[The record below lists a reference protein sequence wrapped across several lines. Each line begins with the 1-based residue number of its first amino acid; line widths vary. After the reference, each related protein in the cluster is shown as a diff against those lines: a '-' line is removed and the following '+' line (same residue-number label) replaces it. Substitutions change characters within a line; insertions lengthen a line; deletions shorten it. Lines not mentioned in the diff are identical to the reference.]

1 LAASETNLIR
11 TVNAAITSR
20 TNARRVL
27 AQDVLFAFGL
37 FAAALLIAM
46 LIDVIVRGRLEQPER
61 AVEIVGLVLS
71 VLMMLPVGVYVIF
84 RRGAARLDN
93 LALVLLGSFSL
104 ILVAL
109 YLYSISFRVNFP
121 ADILIWSESD
131 FVNDILKFRLG
142 YPLYTAEVNNESFVY
157 MPGTQLLTYA
167 LAWLAGSPLS
177 IPVYRMIQVAFT
189 LLAAILATLCVR
201 VLINGVKP
209 TRALAWQWTLLWFP
223 FLFLV
228 ATNPLTNP
236 FVYAL
241 HDDALAL
248 LVNVIAYCLLL
259 LHVLTRDRRVLVAMA
274 FVPAVGFFVKQNLVI
289 WAVLYCIQLALFER
303 PFSFKRLG
311 LFGCAAFGGVVLVA
325 AACYWVWGQPFVY
338 WIFTVLGSHGV
349 SALRSFEHLL
359 DVWMYVAM
367 GLVGGF
373 ILLRGPHWK
382 LFLGP
387 WVIWL
392 LLMASEIYTSGIAW
406 MINHIGPGCLIAAVW
421 FAASIT
427 RVSALFLRGTLRT
440 LRSPATLRTTMA
452 LGVFALLFGGLQV
465 IRIPLPTIPTDA
477 YRYLAEIEA
486 QYAGVPTKDVLMDA
500 GTWVYVPE
508 GVIQQDRAPAIGER
522 GYSETGDF
530 SGILQRLR
538 EKKYAKI
545 LVRNYDSPDF
555 WYDHYL
561 WAKSSGIRQA
571 LLENYHVAGKIPA
584 VQTNGY
590 EPDLGYLFQEITIL
604 VPNPH

>member
-1 LAASETNLIR
+1 LAAPESNLVR
-11 TVNAAITSR
+11 TMNAAAASR
-20 TNARRVL
+20 PSVVRVFAR
-27 AQDVLFAFGL
+27 DILFAFAL
-37 FAAALLIAM
+37 FVAALLIAL

-71 VLMMLPVGVYVIF
+71 PLMMLPAGVYVLF
-84 RRGAARLDN
+84 RRGAARLDK
-93 LALVLLGSFSL
+93 LALVLFGSFGL
-104 ILVAL
+104 ILVAI
-109 YLYSISFRVNFP
+109 YLYWISFRVNFP

-167 LAWLAGSPLS
+167 LAWLAGNPLS

-189 LLAAILATLCVR
+189 LLAAIIATICVR
-201 VLINGVKP
+201 VLVNGVKP
-209 TRALAWQWTLLWFP
+209 MRELSWQWALLWFS

-236 FVYAL
+236 FVYEL

-248 LVNVIAYCLLL
+248 LVNAIAYCLLL
-259 LHVLTRDRRVLVAMA
+259 LYVLTHDRRVLVAMA
-274 FVPAVGFFVKQNLVI
+274 FIPAVGFFVKQSLVI
-289 WAVLYCIQLALFER
+289 WAVLYCIQLALFAR
-303 PFSFKRLG
+303 PFSFKRLV

-325 AACYWVWGQPFVY
+325 AACYLVWGQPFIY

-349 SALRSFEHLL
+349 SPLRSFEHLL
-359 DVWMYVAM
+359 DVWVYVAM

-373 ILLRGPHWK
+373 ILLRGPNWK

-387 WVIWL
+387 WVLWL
-392 LLMASEIYTSGIAW
+392 LLIASQTYTSGIAW

-421 FAASIT
+421 FVAGIT
-427 RVSALFLRGTLRT
+427 RVSPLFLRGTLRT
-440 LRSPATLRTTMA
+440 LRAPAVLRAAMA

-465 IRIPLPTIPTDA
+465 IRIPLPTIPADA
-477 YRYLAEIEA
+477 YRYLNEIEA

-508 GVIQQDRAPAIGER
+508 GVIMQDRAPAIGER

-561 WAKSSGIRQA
+561 WTKSSGIRQT

-604 VPNPH
+604 VPNTN